1 MKERVVHV
9 LDIFGRPMMPTKR
22 FGKVRRL
29 LKDGEARVARKKPFT
44 IQLLYKTDTNV
55 VNLAILYSEYDD
67 DGNVRQYD
75 PIYDMY
81 VDEFEDA

>member
-1 MKERVVHV
+1 MREKVVQV

-22 FGKVRRL
+22 FGKVRIL
-29 LKDGEARVARKKPFT
+29 LRDSKARVARKKPFT
-44 IQLLYKTDTNV
+44 IHLLYKTDTSIV
-55 VNLAILYSEYDD
+55 DLAILYTEYGI
-67 DGNVRQYD
+67 DGTIRQYD